1 MLNGNQPGHPW
12 GRVLLSRYRG
22 QQIDEKKFCGAVNH
36 GQFVGS
42 ANNICLV
49 LASSAEDDMLLEQ
62 SNFCLTLSLFLIWD
76 MITCTHHTIQTVLLY
91 TIKNFISEIGFQVYL
106 VYLLEKCSVL
116 RFQRW
121 AIGTGGMEQY
131 IFSSWPLE
139 DRCWH
144 ILSKSTSDEVGK
156 KATLY

>member
-1 MLNGNQPGHPW
+1 MGISLAIHEVACCWADIGDSKSTKRNA
-12 GRVLLSRYRG
+12 VDRG
-22 QQIDEKKFCGAVNH
+22 VFFFFSWSCLGAVNH

-42 ANNICLV
+42 VNNICLV
-49 LASSAEDDMLLEQ
+49 LASSAEGDMLLEQ
-62 SNFCLTLSLFLIWD
+62 SNFCLTLSLFLIWN

-106 VYLLEKCSVL
+106 VYLLEKYSVL

-131 IFSSWPLE
+131 IFSS
-139 DRCWH
+139 
-144 ILSKSTSDEVGK
+144 DEVGK

>member
-22 QQIDEKKFCGAVNH
+22 QQIDKKKCRRSRVFFFFSWSCLGAVNH

-42 ANNICLV
+42 VNNICLV
-49 LASSAEDDMLLEQ
+49 LASSAEGDMLLEQ
-62 SNFCLTLSLFLIWD
+62 SNFCLTLSLFLIWN

-106 VYLLEKCSVL
+106 VYLLEKYSVL

-131 IFSSWPLE
+131 IY
-139 DRCWH
+139 
-144 ILSKSTSDEVGK
+144 IL
-156 KATLY
+156 